1 MFNPS
6 RRNRDIGTVKQ
17 GFSQNNKLTI
27 STPYGSYQSFYEKLT
42 TYKKESRIIN
52 NHEFVFV
59 VEDTRPNSVHACS
72 INDIVKNTGLSKQKI
87 KYLQ

>member
-59 VEDTRPNSVHACS
+59 VEDTRPNSVHA
-72 INDIVKNTGLSKQKI
+72 IIGETKNAI
-87 KYLQ
+87 F